1 MEMEECILCP
11 RVTEGCRGNDTC
23 QVGKKGLTALI
34 HASRVKTDE
43 LKEKFEKVM
52 TNMET
57 DSKVKLTV
65 HKKCRQYYTE
75 PNRIASS
82 KKRHRDSILS
92 PQPSPVKR
100 RSCDFNFDIRHDCFY
115 CGSSKG
121 NQKERQYSLTA
132 VRTEEYLDRLKE
144 RISRRNDS
152 LSWQVLA
159 RVSNY
164 NDLVAAE
171 AKYHRSCMSMFY
183 SGRDPVK
190 KPSQAGRPP
199 DEKRIEL
206 FDKLCSHIEDIDECK
221 CSLNELVNIMNSFNN
236 DEELYFSENWL
247 QEKLVRISLL

>member
-1 MEMEECILCP
+1 MLAVLELTNLKRNLKKLWLIWK
-11 RVTEGCRGNDTC
+11 VTLRWNL
-23 QVGKKGLTALI
+23 QFIRNAVNIIRNQIVSLL
-34 HASRVKTDE
+34 
-43 LKEKFEKVM
+43 L
-52 TNMET
+52 
-57 DSKVKLTV
+57 
-65 HKKCRQYYTE
+65 
-75 PNRIASS
+75 
-82 KKRHRDSILS
+82 KRHEDSILS

-121 NQKERQYSLTA
+121 NQKERRYILTA
-132 VRTEEYLDRLKE
+132 VRPEEYLDRLKE
-144 RISRRNDS
+144 RTARRNDS
-152 LSWQVLA
+152 WSWQVLN

-206 FDKLCSHIEDIDECK
+206 FDQLCNHIED
-221 CSLNELVNIMNSFNN
+221 NYELVNIMNSFNN
-236 DEELYFSENWL
+236 DEEFYFSENWL
-247 QEKLVRISLL
+247 QQKLVSYYGEDIIVVKNPGRTNIICFKSFANKVLRTQ

>member
-11 RVTEGCRGNDTC
+11 HVTEGCRGNDTC

-34 HASRVKTDE
+34 HASHVRTDE
-43 LKEKFEKVM
+43 LEEKFEKVM
-52 TNMET
+52 PNMGT

-121 NQKERQYSLTA
+121 NQNSIFLLLLER
-132 VRTEEYLDRLKE
+132 
-144 RISRRNDS
+144 
-152 LSWQVLA
+152 
-159 RVSNY
+159 
-164 NDLVAAE
+164 
-171 AKYHRSCMSMFY
+171 RSILI
-183 SGRDPVK
+183 V
-190 KPSQAGRPP
+190 
-199 DEKRIEL
+199 
-206 FDKLCSHIEDIDECK
+206 
-221 CSLNELVNIMNSFNN
+221 
-236 DEELYFSENWL
+236 
-247 QEKLVRISLL
+247 